1 MTFSLKLPSLLP
13 KLPIIERK
21 TKSLLLTFNVFFSL
35 EFFNGLPHFFS
46 FTEGEDKDAVAFER
60 SSSEL
65 SNLNEDW
72 DSGKLR

>member
-1 MTFSLKLPSLLP
+1 MTFSLPLPSLLP
-13 KLPIIERK
+13 KLPLIEKK
-21 TKSLLLTFNVFFSL
+21 TKSLFTFNVFFSL
-35 EFFNGLPHFFS
+35 GFFNGVPIFFS
-46 FTEGEDKDAVAFER
+46 FTEEEDKDAVAFER

>member
-1 MTFSLKLPSLLP
+1 MACH
-13 KLPIIERK
+13 I
-21 TKSLLLTFNVFFSL
+21 
-35 EFFNGLPHFFS
+35 FFS
-46 FTEGEDKDAVAFER
+46 FTEEEDKDAVAFER